1 MLLFLL
7 IKLSILCL
15 CLSYRKVKM
24 KRALCF
30 KNLDSLVELT
40 QGKRDSIDL
49 EFVDRD
55 ICEKVEEGYLQVIP
69 YAGIFTI
76 NSLTGDIHFATYR
89 RPAKITEERLAGNS
103 SLGFGGHIDQD
114 EDIIC
119 SNVTTKE
126 DGSKVY
132 NMNLEELM
140 KTSLKAGKREL
151 LEELG
156 FNPIEEFG
164 IKDEELEMFF
174 THNEET
180 EVDKVHVG
188 LFIKINLDNQKFQ
201 QFFEKANAEKEEVER
216 LGAICISVAKL
227 LETFD
232 VSEAFRQLK
241 EKLIADLNM
250 ESWSNIYI
258 GHVISPI
265 IDMFRNNVTYSNMLE
280 AMKTNVETKRKE
292 AAEKAEAEAKAKE
305 EATNPEVV
313 TDVQVK
319 ESEVVAESQQ
329 PAVGDTEVEGAA
341 I

>member
-1 MLLFLL
+1 
-7 IKLSILCL
+7 
-15 CLSYRKVKM
+15 M

-30 KNLDSLVELT
+30 KNIDSLVELT
-40 QGKRDSIDL
+40 QGKRESIDL
-49 EFVDRD
+49 EFVDRE

-69 YAGIFTI
+69 YAGIFSV

-114 EDIIC
+114 EEIVC
-119 SNVTTKE
+119 ENVTTKE

-132 NMNLEELM
+132 HMNLQELM
-140 KTSLKAGKREL
+140 KTSLQAGKREL
-151 LEELG
+151 VEELG

-201 QFFEKANAEKEEVER
+201 QFFEKANADKEEVER
-216 LGAICISVAKL
+216 LGAICISVGKL

-232 VSEAFRQLK
+232 VSEAFKQLK

-265 IDMFRNNVTYSNMLE
+265 IDLFRNNVTYGDMLE
-280 AMKTNVETKRKE
+280 SMKKNVDAKRKE

-305 EATNPEVV
+305 EAGNPEVV
-313 TDVQVK
+313 TDVK
-319 ESEVVAESQQ
+319 AKDTEVVAEAQ
-329 PAVGDTEVEGAA
+329 PPAIDGNEVEGAA
-341 I
+341 V